1 MNRKIDELGRIVI
14 PKEIRD
20 KLGIE
25 VQENLNIELVDNK
38 IIISKANEID
48 YKTKVEKA
56 IDKLICWGEALD
68 PDFQKEMLEILE
80 DK

>member
-1 MNRKIDELGRIVI
+1 MNRKIDELGRIVV
-14 PKEIRD
+14 PKEYRD

-25 VQENLNIELVDNK
+25 VQESLNIELVDNK

-48 YKTKVEKA
+48 YKAKVGAA
-56 IDKLICWGEALD
+56 IDKLICWGEVLD

-80 DK
+80 